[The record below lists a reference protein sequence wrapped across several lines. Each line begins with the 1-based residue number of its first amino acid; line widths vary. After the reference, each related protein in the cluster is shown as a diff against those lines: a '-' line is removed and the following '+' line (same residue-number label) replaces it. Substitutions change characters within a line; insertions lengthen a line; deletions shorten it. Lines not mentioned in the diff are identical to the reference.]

1 MKNQRYNIRAV
12 MVIILC
18 CVLAVLLFP
27 MVSNDKEIYTAV
39 ICVSIGIVI
48 FLLLYLIKV
57 HVFETDNHKH
67 ITD

>member
-1 MKNQRYNIRAV
+1 

>member
-1 MKNQRYNIRAV
+1 

-39 ICVSIGIVI
+39 ICASIGIVI